1 MQDME
6 DKDLEILF
14 RESRVNDHRS
24 APRFD
29 SDWDAARSR
38 VALGRKTWFNYAIA
52 AACIVAIVL
61 VVAVVVR
68 VAGRRSTI
76 PQQNAGRQN
85 PARGASDLM
94 DTQSAPATEEAG
106 AVVTPEFT
114 GNSERNLEPIVAGV
128 KKRARRQHLK
138 QGQYPAPYEDRELL
152 STWRSPTEFLLRSPA
167 DVLLRAVPS
176 IQDSMVR
183 IDDR

>member
-24 APRFD
+24 APRFE

-38 VALGRKTWFNYAIA
+38 LALGRKTRFNYAIA
-52 AACIVAIVL
+52 AACIIAIVL

-76 PQQNAGRQN
+76 PQQS
-85 PARGASDLM
+85 ARGQDLDQGFHGRPPAPTD
-94 DTQSAPATEEAG
+94 DTPAVRIPQVPGTDSVSAPG
-106 AVVTPEFT
+106 GSGFP
-114 GNSERNLEPIVAGV
+114 
-128 KKRARRQHLK
+128 KRRVRQLFVRQAAHH
-138 QGQYPAPYEDRELL
+138 AAHEDGELL
-152 STWRSPTEFLLRSPA
+152 SAWRSPTEFLLKSPA
-167 DVLLRAVPS
+167 DDLLKAVPN

-183 IDDR
+183 IDSR

>member
-6 DKDLEILF
+6 DKDLETLF
-14 RESRVNDHRS
+14 RECRVSDHRS
-24 APRFD
+24 SPRFD

-38 VALGRKTWFNYAIA
+38 LALGRKTSFNHAIA
-52 AACIVAIVL
+52 AASIIVIVL

-76 PQQNAGRQN
+76 PQQNAGSQT
-85 PARGASDLM
+85 PAQGASDLM
-94 DTQSAPATEEAG
+94 GTRSAPAAEEAG
-106 AVVTPEFT
+106 AVLTPEFT
-114 GNSERNLEPIVAGV
+114 GNSERNPEPIVAGA

-138 QGQYPAPYEDRELL
+138 PGQYPAPYEDRELL

-167 DVLLRAVPS
+167 DDLLRAVPS

>member
-14 RESRVNDHRS
+14 RESRVSDHRS

-38 VALGRKTWFNYAIA
+38 VALGRKTRFNYAIA
-52 AACIVAIVL
+52 AACIIAIVL

-76 PQQNAGRQN
+76 PQPNAGSQN
-85 PARGASDLM
+85 PAPDLM
-94 DTQSAPATEEAG
+94 GTRSAPATEEGG
-106 AVVTPEFT
+106 AVFTPEFT
-114 GNSERNLEPIVAGV
+114 GNSEHNAEPIVAGV
-128 KKRARRQHLK
+128 KKKARRQHFK
-138 QGQYPAPYEDRELL
+138 PGQYPAPYEDRELL

-167 DVLLRAVPS
+167 DDLLRAVPN